1 MQQCFIERV
10 YVFHISEYSSYD
22 LLFVYQFGT
31 VDFSLGRDGEGWGGE
46 RTGSVHQEAEFW
58 VYSDSQSIFFF
69 LSSHNNLPTS
79 IKSWESDVLEFFTG
93 QQVVVFNNLKSI
105 ECGGRPC
112 FVCVAVSIPPCLELF
127 GDSVAIYSFGKIVT
141 NFTIT
146 TQMTINRKLSI

>member
-105 ECGGRPC
+105 ECGVVLVLYAWQ
-112 FVCVAVSIPPCLELF
+112 FLYHLVWNYLE
-127 GDSVAIYSFGKIVT
+127 IVLRYT
-141 NFTIT
+141 ASG
-146 TQMTINRKLSI
+146 KLSQISQLQLK